1 MLSNRQK
8 KIIMLMNEN
17 RDWIVGRELAKLLGV
32 SDRTVRNDIA
42 GINNFYEDVLI
53 ESNIRQGY
61 KIDEYKMQSLNIEVN
76 EIIPQ
81 TSEERCAYIIQ
92 ELLFGKNNINLV
104 TLQEKIFISESSLDN
119 DIKKIRN
126 ILERYPSLKLIRR
139 SNYIE
144 LTGSE
149 EEKRSLYKN
158 LLADETKGNFLNLN
172 KLASL
177 FKDFDLIKVKRILED
192 TLSSYHYHVREL
204 AIPRLMMHVGI
215 TIERMIRYNF
225 IKTDRGND
233 ELRSSVEYKIANSFF
248 NKVATEI
255 NIKVVEDEV
264 ILFALLLLGKKGTSY
279 SNEIVKEKIEYSA
292 EDLVLNIIEDIK
304 TTFDIDF
311 SGDNEFK
318 IGLEMHI
325 MSLLERLIHNIEVD
339 NMYLQE
345 IKRKYPL
352 IFEMGIRVCKLME
365 EQMNIRI
372 KENEIS
378 FIALHLGAAY
388 ERANLK
394 YKYKVVMIYP
404 YNQTLSDLCLQKI
417 MNRFSDRIDIIEC
430 MNFFEASAIE
440 DLKPDLI
447 FTTVPLEHNLDIL
460 TIEISLFVN
469 NKDESNIFQ
478 ALNRLDELRYRD
490 DFQFLILK
498 LIKKEF
504 FYTGVHGESPTE
516 IISTMCDKLYDK
528 GYVTEEFKES
538 VLQRESISSTSFVY
552 GFAVPHS
559 INGRATIQSTLSISI
574 LDNPIK
580 WGEFNV
586 RFVILLA
593 ITEENRKI
601 LRIFFDWLS
610 SVISNSSKFATMLE
624 VKSYEDFVENIL
636 K

>member
-1 MLSNRQK
+1 MLSKRQK
-8 KIIMLMNEN
+8 KIIMLMSEN
-17 RDWIVGRELAKLLGV
+17 RDWIIGRELAKLLGV

-42 GINNFYEDVLI
+42 DINNFYKDVLI

-61 KIDEYKMQSLNIEVN
+61 RIDEYKIRSLNIEVN

-104 TLQEKIFISESSLDN
+104 LLQEKIFISESSLDN
-119 DIKKIRN
+119 DIKKIRKL
-126 ILERYPSLKLIRR
+126 LEKYPSLKLTRR

-144 LTGSE
+144 LIGSE

-177 FKDFDLIKVKRILED
+177 FRDFDLIMVKKILEE
-192 TLSSYHYHVREL
+192 TLKEYHYHVREL
-204 AIPRLMMHVGI
+204 VIPRLMMHIGI

-233 ELRSSVEYKIANSFF
+233 ELKNSVEYEIAQRFF
-248 NKVATEI
+248 YKVASEI

-264 ILFALLLLGKKGTSY
+264 VLFALLLLGKKGTNY
-279 SNEIVKEKIEYSA
+279 SNEIVKEKIDYSA
-292 EDLVLNIIEDIK
+292 AELVLNIIEDIK
-304 TTFDIDF
+304 ATFDIDF

-318 IGLEMHI
+318 VGLEMHI
-325 MSLLERLIHNIEVD
+325 MSLLERHIHNIEVD

-352 IFEMGIRVCKLME
+352 IFEMGVRVCKLME
-365 EQMNIRI
+365 DQIHIRI

-394 YKYKVVMIYP
+394 CKYKVVMIYP
-404 YNQTLSDLCLQKI
+404 YNQTLSDLCLQKV

-430 MNFFEASAIE
+430 MNFFEASAVE

-447 FTTVPLEHNLDIL
+447 LTTLPLEHDLDIL

-469 NKDESNIFQ
+469 NKDESNIFK
-478 ALNRLDELRYRD
+478 ALNRLDEIRYKD
-490 DFQFLILK
+490 DFEFLILK

-504 FYTGVHGESPTE
+504 FYTGIQVESPKE
-516 IISTMCDKLYDK
+516 IISQMCDKLYDK
-528 GYVTEEFKES
+528 GYVTGEFKES
-538 VLQRESISSTSFVY
+538 VIQRENISATSFVY
-552 GFAVPHS
+552 GFSVPHS
-559 INGRATIQSTLSISI
+559 INGRAAIQSTLSIAI
-574 LDNPIK
+574 LNDPIK
-580 WGEFNV
+580 WGEFDV

-593 ITEENRKI
+593 ITEDNRKM

-610 SVISNSSKFATMLE
+610 SIISNSSKFATMLE
-624 VKSYEDFVENIL
+624 AKSYEEFVENIL